1 MRLALVFVVVI
12 HGLIH
17 LLGFARAF
25 DLIKVTEF
33 TQPVSKPFGLV
44 WLLAT
49 LALLLVAA
57 ALLLG
62 QKWWW
67 ILALAAVTLSQI
79 LILGQWQDAKFG
91 TLLNVI
97 ILIAGIIGFAEW
109 KFYDTYKKDV
119 ASALSKS
126 VSDPNNLITEADLA
140 PLPLPVQ
147 KYLRYVGVLNTP
159 KVKNV
164 KIEFEGEMRGKN
176 GDWFPF
182 QSEQHNTFGNL
193 YRLFFMRGKMKGF
206 NVPGYH
212 AYKDGQ
218 ASMTIKLFSM
228 IPVIHKEG
236 DKMDVAETVTVFN
249 DMCIMAPATLIDPR
263 IDWEAVD
270 SQSVRAIFTNK
281 GITISAQLF
290 FNEKGQ
296 LINFISDDRYEM
308 NSKTPLR
315 LRFSTPMS
323 SYKNVNGFN
332 VPSYG
337 EAIWHYPEGEFVY
350 GKFYLRDI
358 QYNVR

>member
-33 TQPVSKPFGLV
+33 TQPVSKPLGMV
-44 WLLAT
+44 WLLTT
-49 LALLLVAA
+49 LAMLLVAA
-57 ALLLG
+57 AILLG
-62 QKWWW
+62 HKWWW
-67 ILALAAVTLSQI
+67 VLALGAVTLSQI

-91 TLLNVI
+91 TFLNMI
-97 ILIAGIIGFAEW
+97 ILIAAIIGFAEW
-109 KFYDTYKKDV
+109 KFYDTYNKDV
-119 ASALSKS
+119 RLALSHA
-126 VSDPNNLITEADLA
+126 VPDLENLITETDLA
-140 PLPLPVQ
+140 LLPMPVQ
-147 KYLRYVGVLNTP
+147 KYLRYVGVVNTP

-164 KIEFEGEMRGKN
+164 KIEFDGEMRGKEQ
-176 GDWFPF
+176 DWFPF
-182 QSEQHNTFGNL
+182 HSEQYNTFDSL
-193 YRLFFMRGKMKGF
+193 HRLFFMRGKMKGF

-212 AYKDGQ
+212 AFKDGK
-218 ASMTIKLFSM
+218 ASMTIRLFSL
-228 IPVIHKEG
+228 IPVVHHEG
-236 DKMDVAETVTVFN
+236 EKLDIAETVTVFN
-249 DMCIMAPATLIDPR
+249 DMCIMAPGSLIDPR
-263 IDWEAVD
+263 ITWEEID
-270 SQSVRAIFTNK
+270 SQSVQATFTNR

-308 NSKTPLR
+308 TGKTPLR

-323 SYKNVNGFN
+323 SYKNINGFN

-350 GKFYLRDI
+350 GKFYLKDI
-358 QYNVR
+358 RYNVR